1 MNPLFSINTGW
12 EISALLFFHL
22 IQSNRVYPSPPTIS
36 VYIRR
41 RRGKETKNLFF
52 FFSEWFQM
60 KSDCSTRTV
69 YLITSFDES
78 NSFKLK
84 TKKKEWP
91 TVFLIFQLL
100 CSYSSLAKAS
110 SSKAHERLPNSLDNT
125 LLWTMNNI
133 FFLFSFFLSAL
144 TCFPASSILL
154 RFHFYCYYYYY
165 RWCYY
170 YCLLGFSLSI
180 AKLLLFHRHS
190 QTRTIIKCPI
200 WPSGNQLD
208 ADRESSFDQKN
219 KNKNGFSF

>member
-133 FFLFSFFLSAL
+133 FFCFRFFSRRWLVFQPRLYCCVSIFIVIIIIAGATTTVYLA
-144 TCFPASSILL
+144 FP
-154 RFHFYCYYYYY
+154 Y
-165 RWCYY
+165 
-170 YCLLGFSLSI
+170 
-180 AKLLLFHRHS
+180 
-190 QTRTIIKCPI
+190 P
-200 WPSGNQLD
+200 
-208 ADRESSFDQKN
+208 
-219 KNKNGFSF
+219 